1 MEPLLYAESC
11 VCVKC
16 PICIILFNS
25 LNCLVKCVLF
35 PFLELKK
42 LIISH
47 ICDQWRMIYCSLGS
61 CGACLA
67 FYYKMS
73 QARKV
78 WVLCADMEQAGGD
91 GVSLSQGLVMG

>member
-1 MEPLLYAESC
+1 MR
-11 VCVKC
+11 
-16 PICIILFNS
+16 
-25 LNCLVKCVLF
+25 CVLF

-47 ICDQWRMIYCSLGS
+47 TCDQWRMIYCSSGS

-67 FYYKMS
+67 FYDKMG

-78 WVLCADMEQAGGD
+78 WVLCADVEQAGGD
-91 GVSLSQGLVMG
+91 RVKPVAGAGDGVTKCLGQRPKIR